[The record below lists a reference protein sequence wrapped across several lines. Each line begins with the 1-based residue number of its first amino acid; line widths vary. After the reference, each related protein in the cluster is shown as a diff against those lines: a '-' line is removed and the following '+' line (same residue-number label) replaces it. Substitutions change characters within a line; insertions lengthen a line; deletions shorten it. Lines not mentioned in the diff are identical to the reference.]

1 MKKTVV
7 QRTAEKYSREET
19 EAMFE
24 LAFGTE
30 PDRAIVIYEDVIA
43 GFTELTAEEIGLL
56 ILAARDY
63 ITDGIEP
70 VFADRTMRYSW
81 ANFRKNLVYSTNLYR
96 IKEIQAQYAHSKE
109 LHKQHKSLEEYL
121 CFLHDCSN
129 FGSPEITR
137 SQQKSD
143 DFNITE
149 SNITKSN
156 TTEQKQ
162 NETKIEQNTNSTET
176 TVETTRVENRQASK
190 EEGERGQAFSRAQ
203 FMKDLEAEFAEDN
216 AEDNTQDADVGFGE
230 ESGDF
235 LGDVEEPDAESES
248 VVDEPKPEVVC
259 NPNTTQS
266 GETQKSEISSGN
278 VIVFAMNHANA
289 PKQKIYAEPEEG
301 ESEEEFQERR
311 RKEMIAKLMGSMPQ
325 EQTEYCAQRLSNIKS
340 IGELPVQRTVS

>member
-1 MKKTVV
+1 
-7 QRTAEKYSREET
+7 
-19 EAMFE
+19 MFE

-43 GFTELTAEEIGLL
+43 GFSELTAEEIGLL

-63 ITDGIEP
+63 ITVGTEP

-109 LHKQHKSLEEYL
+109 LHKRHKSLEEYL
-121 CFLHDCSN
+121 CFLHDCSC
-129 FGSPEITR
+129 FGSPEISR
-137 SQQKSD
+137 NQQKSR

-149 SNITKSN
+149 SNITQSN

-162 NETKIEQNTNSTET
+162 NETKTEQNTNSTKT
-176 TVETTRVENRQASK
+176 TVETTRAENRQARK
-190 EEGERGQAFSRAQ
+190 EEGEKEQAFSRAQ
-203 FMKDLEAEFAEDN
+203 FMKDLEAEFAEMD
-216 AEDNTQDADVGFGE
+216 AEDDVEVDTQDADVGFGE
-230 ESGDF
+230 ETGYY
-235 LGDVEEPDAESES
+235 LGDVEESDAESES
-248 VVDEPKPEVVC
+248 VVDEPKQEAVC
-259 NPNTTQS
+259 NPNTTQT
-266 GETQKSEISSGN
+266 EENQKPAINIGN
-278 VIVFAMNHANA
+278 GVVFAMNHMNA

-325 EQTEYCAQRLSNIKS
+325 EQTAYCTQRLSNVRTL
-340 IGELPVQRTVS
+340 GNLPEMRVV